1 MEPAPSTSGDSLRL
15 NMQIVEDLLV
25 RFVRDETRNTGFNR
39 VVVGLSGGVDSAV
52 AAALATSALGK
63 ENTIGI
69 VMPYGGKSQ
78 ASVGDAGTVA
88 KALGIRSVIVDIAP
102 MVDAYCA
109 THGVEDHVRKG
120 NIMARSRM
128 IVLYDMSV
136 RENALV
142 LGTSNKSELLVG
154 YGTIHGDLASAIN
167 PIGDLYK
174 TQVWA
179 LARHLKIP
187 DAILSK
193 PPSADL
199 WDGQTDEGELG
210 IRYKDLDLILY
221 EMVDQRRSDEDLV
234 GMGFD
239 TTMIGKIRGLIRKNQ
254 FKRRPPVI
262 AKVSSRTVNVD
273 FRYPRDW
280 GT

>member
-52 AAALATSALGK
+52 AAALATRALGE
-63 ENTIGI
+63 ENTVGI

-187 DAILSK
+187 GAILSK

-221 EMVDQRRSDEDLV
+221 EMVDQRRSDEDLT

-239 TTMIGKIRGLIRKNQ
+239 TTMVGKIRGLIRKNQ

-280 GT
+280 GM